1 MHAHS
6 FPVRKI
12 LVLKTLPSFLPPS
25 PFCKT
30 QENVVAAEL
39 QTAGQKSR
47 RRHKKKPS
55 RALKERSKDNSVI
68 AALLRLGPVVLVSTR
83 WMNAVRSES
92 AFQVAGI

>member
-12 LVLKTLPSFLPPS
+12 QVLNTLPSFLPPS

-47 RRHKKKPS
+47 RRHRKKPS
-55 RALKERSKDNSVI
+55 KALNKEAKI
-68 AALLRLGPVVLVSTR
+68 ILLSPLS
-83 WMNAVRSES
+83 
-92 AFQVAGI
+92 